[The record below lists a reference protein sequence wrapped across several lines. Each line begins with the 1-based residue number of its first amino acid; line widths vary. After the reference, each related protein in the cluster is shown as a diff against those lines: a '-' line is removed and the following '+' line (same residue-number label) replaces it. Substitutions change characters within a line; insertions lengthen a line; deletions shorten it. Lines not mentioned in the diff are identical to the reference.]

1 MFAEGSLK
9 IEFEKEIESEMRK
22 KLTWNAAKISLE
34 TEFNQSKFSN
44 DEERRKK
51 KTVAISE
58 NKIKKRLTKKFK
70 TFKAKYTIFEKQ
82 IQFAVYRLKVNKN
95 LIFCI

>member
-9 IEFEKEIESEMRK
+9 IEFEKEIEIEMRN

-44 DEERRKK
+44 DEERKKK
-51 KTVAISE
+51 KTVAIFE
-58 NKIKKRLTKKFK
+58 NKIKARLIKKFK
-70 TFKAKYTIFEKQ
+70 TFKAKHTIFDKQ
-82 IQFAVYRLKVNKN
+82 IQFAVYRLKVHKN
-95 LIFCI
+95 LIFFI

>member
-9 IEFEKEIESEMRK
+9 IEFEKEIEIEMRN

-51 KTVAISE
+51 KTVAITE
-58 NKIKKRLTKKFK
+58 NKIKKRLTKNSKPLRQSTQFLKSKF
-70 TFKAKYTIFEKQ
+70 
-82 IQFAVYRLKVNKN
+82 N
-95 LIFCI
+95 LRSIVLR